1 MVDGHDI
8 NDYANEWVEVMVV
21 KMIYRALIF
30 QREREMDT
38 KRDLWDRER
47 TIENLKGQGKEI
59 KVPNKGDT

>member
-30 QREREMDT
+30 QREREMDI
-38 KRDLWDRER
+38 KRDLRDRER

>member
-8 NDYANEWVEVMVV
+8 NDYSNEWVEVMVI
-21 KMIYRALIF
+21 KMICGALIF
-30 QREREMDT
+30 QREREMDI
-38 KRDLWDRER
+38 KRDLRDRER

>member
-21 KMIYRALIF
+21 KMIYGALIF
-30 QREREMDT
+30 QREKEMDI
-38 KRDLWDRER
+38 KRDLRDRER

>member
-21 KMIYRALIF
+21 KMIYRALIS
-30 QREREMDT
+30 QREREMDI
-38 KRDLWDRER
+38 KRDLRDRER